1 MTQLH
6 SSAQADS
13 DTHVSSSSPN
23 TSANPSM
30 SSSVHAT
37 SVSSQVS
44 PWLTAILYPL
54 ARYLVLPSYFR
65 HIHISGQ
72 ENLPPSGAIILAPT
86 HRSRWDPILV
96 AYAAGHPV
104 SGKHPHF
111 MTSANE
117 TQGLQGCLVRRLGA
131 FPVDLGRA
139 GIGSLRHGLEL
150 LIHQQM
156 LVIFPEGNVFF
167 IKRNLEKCQPD
178 PEQVYP
184 MKPGLGRLAI
194 QAVRS
199 QANREQPLDEQNHE
213 HTSNEATPA
222 SRLQIVPISIRYSSG
237 TPTFRCDVSV
247 CIAEAIAV
255 QPHLDQAGSKQAAKS
270 LMAQVKS
277 ALTALHQSEN

>member
-1 MTQLH
+1 M
-6 SSAQADS
+6 
-13 DTHVSSSSPN
+13 SSP
-23 TSANPSM
+23 
-30 SSSVHAT
+30 VRAT

-54 ARYLVLPSYFR
+54 ARHLVLPSYFR

-72 ENLPPSGAIILAPT
+72 DNLPQSGATILAPT

-96 AYAAGHPV
+96 AYAAGYPV
-104 SGKHPHF
+104 TGKHPHF

-117 TQGLQGCLVRRLGA
+117 TQGIQGWIVRRLGA

-150 LIHQQM
+150 LIHQQT

-167 IKRNLEKCQPD
+167 IKRNLEKCQPA
-178 PEQVYP
+178 PEQVYA

-199 QANREQPLDEQNHE
+199 QGNRESGEQDSGADHHSPTAESGQP
-213 HTSNEATPA
+213 
-222 SRLQIVPISIRYSSG
+222 RLRIVPISIRYSSG

-247 CIAEAIAV
+247 CIGEAIAV
-255 QPHLDQAGSKQAAKS
+255 HPDLDAASAKQAAKA

-277 ALTALHQSEN
+277 ALVALHQRVTP